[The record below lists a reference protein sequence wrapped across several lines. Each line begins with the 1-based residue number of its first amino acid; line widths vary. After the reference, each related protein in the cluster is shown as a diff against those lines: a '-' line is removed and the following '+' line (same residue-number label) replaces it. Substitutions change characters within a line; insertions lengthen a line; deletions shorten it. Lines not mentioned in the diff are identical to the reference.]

1 MRAELTVKVSP
12 ARRDQKCLQIRREM
26 FNWNFVSVFASYL
39 IPVACLSLILL
50 LGPESRLQRA
60 PCLQE
65 GLPLGSLSQV
75 LGVGAAPVDREV
87 EDKQRQQGVQ
97 RLCKHHNLICC
108 CLFVC

>member
-12 ARRDQKCLQIRREM
+12 ARRDQKCLQIRRQMEYCGLCICIL
-26 FNWNFVSVFASYL
+26 SD
-39 IPVACLSLILL
+39 PCLFLILL
-50 LGPESRLQRA
+50 LGSEPRLQGA
-60 PCLQE
+60 PGLQE

-97 RLCKHHNLICC
+97 RLCKHHTVTI
-108 CLFVC
+108 